1 MKNMLFPVLFLLTFL
16 AACSTTQTL
25 NEEGQKFTFKKEQ
38 NIIIGKT
45 AKREIFEN
53 YGQPNESKILG
64 EYEIL
69 TYSYSKE
76 SFKTGGIGSALLG
89 AVPVVGLVQAGV
101 ELQRDRGKDDDTI
114 REWQALTVYIELS
127 TGIVRDFYYRDSALN
142 GHDESETLYLKS
154 IVAFQQ
160 KKNDEAVKMLEQ
172 AVSLNPN
179 NHRAANSLAW
189 HLIDLGIDIEKG
201 IDFAKKA
208 VEVFSDSPY
217 NNGTLGVG
225 YYKKGDYVNA
235 VKYLQAAVDLYPVY
249 APGDFNALQHDR
261 AMLKTAKNMQQ
272 K

>member
-1 MKNMLFPVLFLLTFL
+1 MKNMLFSVLFLLAFL

-53 YGQPNESKILG
+53 YGQPNGSSILG
-64 EYEIL
+64 KYEIL

-76 SFKTGGIGSALLG
+76 SFKAGGIGSALLSE
-89 AVPVVGLVQAGV
+89 VPVVGLVQAGV
-101 ELQRDRGKDDDTI
+101 ELQRDRGKDDTI
-114 REWQALTVYIELS
+114 REWQNLTVYIELS
-127 TGIVRDFYYRDSALN
+127 TGIVRDFYYRDSDLN
-142 GHDESETLYLKS
+142 GHDESETLYLRS

-189 HLIDLGIDIEKG
+189 RLIDLGIDIEKG
-201 IDFAKKA
+201 INFAKKA
-208 VEVFSDSPY
+208 VEVFPDSPY

-235 VKYLQAAVDLYPVY
+235 VKYLQTAVTLFPVY
-249 APGDFNALQHDR
+249 APRDFKALQHDR
-261 AMLKTAKNMQQ
+261 AMLETAKNMQQ